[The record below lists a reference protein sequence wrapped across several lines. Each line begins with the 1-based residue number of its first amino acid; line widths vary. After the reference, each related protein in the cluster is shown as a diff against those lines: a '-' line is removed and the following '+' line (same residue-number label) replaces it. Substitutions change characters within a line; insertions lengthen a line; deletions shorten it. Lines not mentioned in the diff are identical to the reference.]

1 MAKPNQDMIR
11 FRAILEVLGRP
22 KEHVENT
29 IKTLVAKAKERHDV
43 SVINEKFADIREEGK
58 LFSTFVELEIVE
70 KGKNNLSAF
79 CFDFMPSSIEV
90 DKPDQVIL
98 RNADLS
104 DVYNDLQAKLHTV
117 DMIAKKLNAEND
129 FLRRNLGT
137 MISNLLTVL
146 IKIGKNSLNDLSK
159 FTGINEKE
167 LADYIKKLEQ
177 EGKIKKEGDIF
188 QLV

>member
-1 MAKPNQDMIR
+1 MAKPNEDMIR

-58 LFSTFVELEIVE
+58 LFSTFVELEIVA
-70 KGKNNLSAF
+70 KGTNNLSAF

-98 RNADLS
+98 RNAGKAAYCRYDS
-104 DVYNDLQAKLHTV
+104 KEAKCR
-117 DMIAKKLNAEND
+117 E
-129 FLRRNLGT
+129 
-137 MISNLLTVL
+137 
-146 IKIGKNSLNDLSK
+146 
-159 FTGINEKE
+159 
-167 LADYIKKLEQ
+167 
-177 EGKIKKEGDIF
+177 
-188 QLV
+188 